1 MARKRRRSRSAGS
14 GGLGPFGIFL
24 ALAAIWVLIQ
34 YWWVLL
40 IALGVVVLTVA
51 IVRSAKI
58 PTPPDRALPQKL
70 ASPPQPPPV
79 MTQPIR
85 VLVSDDLAVQMR
97 ATKQVRH
104 TRDMQDWD
112 YEWLRL
118 THPEKNSREISEI
131 ANAHFARGRS
141 IGVNYGDPSV

>member
-58 PTPPDRALPQKL
+58 PTPPDRALPQKS
-70 ASPPQPPPV
+70 ASTPKPPPA
-79 MTQPIR
+79 MTQPSR
-85 VLVSDDLAVQMR
+85 VLVSDDLTVQMR

-104 TRDMQDWD
+104 TRDMQEWD

-118 THPEKNSREISEI
+118 THPEKSSREVSEI